1 MVQRR
6 KTANAAATPPVF
18 SKPAP
23 KRSREEFED
32 EDSGDSSQGSV
43 NEFEEGSSQDGLSY
57 DEEFGS
63 EEEFEEE
70 DADPDAPRLV
80 QWDDDDELDYEQT
93 AKPEKAV
100 KAKGS
105 DLVRL

>member
-1 MVQRR
+1 MVRRR
-6 KTANAAATPPVF
+6 KTANAAVTLPVP

-32 EDSGDSSQGSV
+32 DDSSQGGSV
-43 NEFEEGSSQDGLSY
+43 NEFEEGSSQDGLSD
-57 DEEFGS
+57 DEDFGS

-100 KAKGS
+100 KGKAS